1 MNLSPPTFLCQG
13 FRRTARALARQI
25 RERKNQALTPVLALA
40 TLICLGGCQRELPP
54 DVARAQGISV
64 AELRPQPGSL
74 ALPNRRGSVK
84 FAVIGDSGRG
94 DQPQHEVARQMVSWR
109 ERFPYDFVL
118 MLGDNI
124 YDSHTPADYV
134 ARFEAPYKPLL
145 DAGVTFHAAIGNH
158 DDPNQIYYEK
168 FNMGGERYY
177 SFRRA
182 EVSLEGMAGAGVR
195 FFALDSR
202 SLDPEQLEWLRH
214 HLDDS
219 NSRWK
224 IVYFHHPIYTS
235 GRYSSGAGSLR
246 RALEPVLVEGDADVV
261 LAGHEHFYERLQ
273 PQRGILYFISGAA
286 GSLRHG
292 DIRDT
297 GLTARGF
304 DTDYSF
310 MLMEVTG
317 DELYFQAISR
327 TGDMVDAGV
336 VTKGRDRQP

>member
-1 MNLSPPTFLCQG
+1 LNFEFLIFSCQ
-13 FRRTARALARQI
+13 RRRGALARKN
-25 RERKNQALTPVLALA
+25 REFKIQGLTPGVVAALV
-40 TLICLGGCQRELPP
+40 CLVAACQRELPP
-54 DVARAQGISV
+54 DVVRSHGVSV
-64 AELRPQPGSL
+64 AELRPEPGAL

-94 DQPQHEVARQMVSWR
+94 DGPQHEVAGQMVSWR
-109 ERFPYDFVL
+109 ERFAYDFVL

-124 YDSHTPADYV
+124 YDSHTPQDYV
-134 ARFEAPYKPLL
+134 ARFEAPYRPLL

-177 SFRRA
+177 TFRRS
-182 EVSLEGMAGAGVR
+182 EISLDGITGGGVR

-202 SLDPEQLEWLRH
+202 SLDSGQLGWLRRG
-214 HLDDS
+214 LDESD
-219 NSRWK
+219 SRWK
-224 IVYFHHPIYTS
+224 IVYLHHPIYTS
-235 GRYSSGAGSLR
+235 GRYSSAARSLR
-246 RALEPVLVEGDADVV
+246 LSVEPVLVEGEADIV
-261 LAGHEHFYERLQ
+261 LAGHEHFYERLH

-286 GSLRHG
+286 GSLRPG

-310 MLMEVTG
+310 MLLEASG

-327 TGDMVDAGV
+327 TGEIVDAGV
-336 VTKGRDRQP
+336 VTQGRARRP